1 MSDLFAVQIR
11 QESLLWDIDSIMKSF
26 MSEANEFNSLFSFS
40 YYLKG
45 KTLSKLYKNKQQFV
59 YSLITLKQ
67 IFQ

>member
-45 KTLSKLYKNKQQFV
+45 KTLSKLYKNKQ
-59 YSLITLKQ
+59 
-67 IFQ
+67 